1 MYIVSVHTQQH
12 DQSCTHYEN
21 AFVIEPW
28 RGWTSGR
35 GSWMGCTAQPWPG
48 NHVIE
53 PWRGWAGHSVEVHG
67 WDAQL
72 NLGQVI
78 ML

>member
-35 GSWMGCTAQPWPG
+35 GSWMGCPAQPWPG

-53 PWRGWAGHSVEVHG
+53 PWRGWTSG
-67 WDAQL
+67 
-72 NLGQVI
+72 
-78 ML
+78 

>member
-1 MYIVSVHTQQH
+1 M
-12 DQSCTHYEN
+12 
-21 AFVIEPW
+21 
-28 RGWTSGR
+28 GR
-35 GSWMGCTAQPWPG
+35 TAQPWPG

>member
-1 MYIVSVHTQQH
+1 M
-12 DQSCTHYEN
+12 
-21 AFVIEPW
+21 
-28 RGWTSGR
+28 GR
-35 GSWMGCTAQPWPG
+35 TAQPWPG

-72 NLGQVI
+72 NLDQVI